1 MKIRKKYDDYEDFFV
16 SALVDHLANM
26 PIKLKKNPEN

>member
-1 MKIRKKYDDYEDFFV
+1 MKIRKKYDDYEDVIV